1 MGIKYGKYN
10 VMKNKPIGF
19 DEALKL
25 LETPDAEI
33 MNLISRADKVRRDYF
48 GNKVVACSIIN
59 AKSGN
64 CGEDCK
70 FCPQSVHSDS
80 VIEKYPL
87 LDTESIVTEAQN
99 AEASRAHT
107 FGIVTS
113 GRSINQ
119 PDDQA
124 RIVNTVSAIANETGI
139 GPCASLGTVDEKFLL
154 QLKESGLISY
164 HHNLEAA
171 ESFYPQICTSRTF
184 KDNVETIKTAKRI
197 GLGVCSGGLFGMG
210 ESLQQRVELFETL
223 RELEVDSVPVNFL
236 NPVDGTPLKAGNPP
250 KLTPFDCLRII
261 AVARLMMPTTTIRV
275 CGGREYNLR
284 DMQSWIFAAGANAMM
299 VGCYLTTKGRE
310 VADDMQMIKDAGM
323 ELE

>member
-1 MGIKYGKYN
+1 
-10 VMKNKPIGF
+10 MKNSPIGF

-25 LETPDAEI
+25 IQTPDAAMLEL
-33 MNLISRADKVRRDYF
+33 MSRANQVRNSYF
-48 GNKVVACSIIN
+48 GNKVAACSIIN
-59 AKSGN
+59 AKSGD

-80 VIEKYPL
+80 EIATYPL
-87 LDTESIVTEAQN
+87 LDSAEIINGARA
-99 AEASRAHT
+99 AEADCAHT

-113 GRSINQ
+113 GRTI
-119 PDDQA
+119 DQTA
-124 RIVNTVSAIANETGI
+124 EQENIADTVSIIATETAI
-139 GPCASLGTVDEKFLL
+139 GPCASLGTVDEAFLIK
-154 QLKESGLISY
+154 LKASGLVSY

-210 ESLQQRVELFETL
+210 ESLRQRIELFETL
-223 RELEVDSVPVNFL
+223 RELEVDSVPINFL
-236 NPVDGTPLKAGNPP
+236 NPIEGTPLKAG
-250 KLTPFDCLRII
+250 KLPQMSPFDCLRVI

-275 CGGREYNLR
+275 CGGREHNLR

-299 VGCYLTTKGRE
+299 IGCYLTTNGRD
-310 VADDMQMIKDAGM
+310 VAADMQMIKDAGM

>member
-1 MGIKYGKYN
+1 
-10 VMKNKPIGF
+10 MKNSPIGF

-25 LETPDAEI
+25 IQTPDAEM
-33 MNLISRADKVRRDYF
+33 MNLISRADKVRCDYF

-80 VIEKYPL
+80 EIEKYSL
-87 LDTESIVTEAQN
+87 LDSNEIVTSARA
-99 AEASRAHT
+99 AEADCAHT

-113 GRSINQ
+113 GRAINRAA
-119 PDDQA
+119 DQENIA
-124 RIVNTVSAIANETGI
+124 STVAAISTETGI
-139 GPCASLGTVDEKFLL
+139 GPCASLGTVDEAFLIK
-154 QLKESGLISY
+154 LKESGLISY

-210 ESLQQRVELFETL
+210 ESLRQRIELFETL

-236 NPVDGTPLKAGNPP
+236 NPVEGTPLKAGNPP
-250 KLTPFDCLRII
+250 QMSPFDCLRII

-275 CGGREYNLR
+275 CGGREHNLR

-299 VGCYLTTKGRE
+299 VGCYLTTNGRE

>member
-1 MGIKYGKYN
+1 
-10 VMKNKPIGF
+10 MKTSPIGF

-25 LETPDAEI
+25 IQMPDAEI
-33 MNLISRADKVRRDYF
+33 MDLISRADKVRRDYF

-80 VIEKYPL
+80 EIDTYPL
-87 LDTESIVTEAQN
+87 LDSDEILNGARA
-99 AEASRAHT
+99 AEADSAHT

-113 GRSINQ
+113 GRSISKAG
-119 PDDQA
+119 DQLS
-124 RIVNTVSAIANETGI
+124 ITNTVSAIATETGI
-139 GPCASLGTVDEKFLL
+139 GPCASLGTVDEAFLVK
-154 QLKESGLISY
+154 LKESGLVSY

-171 ESFYPQICTSRTF
+171 ESFYPEICTSRTF

-210 ESLQQRVELFETL
+210 ESLHQRIELFETL

-236 NPVDGTPLKAGNPP
+236 NPVEGTPLKAGNPS
-250 KLTPFDCLRII
+250 KMSPFDCLRVI

-299 VGCYLTTKGRE
+299 VGCYLTTNGRK

>member
-1 MGIKYGKYN
+1 
-10 VMKNKPIGF
+10 MKNSPIKF

-25 LETPDAEI
+25 IQTPDAEL
-33 MNLISRADKVRRDYF
+33 MSLIRRADSVRNDYF

-59 AKSGN
+59 AKSGD

-80 VIEKYPL
+80 EIDRYSL
-87 LDTESIVTEAQN
+87 LDSDEIITGARA
-99 AEASRAHT
+99 AEADSAHT

-113 GRSINQ
+113 GRAINQ
-119 PDDQA
+119 PADQENIA
-124 RIVNTVSAIANETGI
+124 NTVATIATSTGI
-139 GPCASLGTVDEKFLL
+139 GPCASLGTVDEAFLIK
-154 QLKESGLISY
+154 LKKSGLISY

-210 ESLQQRVELFETL
+210 ESLRQRIELFETL
-223 RELEVDSVPVNFL
+223 RELEVDSVPINFL
-236 NPVDGTPLKAGNPP
+236 NPVEGTPLKAGNPP
-250 KLTPFDCLRII
+250 QMTPFDCLRVI
-261 AVARLMMPTTTIRV
+261 AVARLMMPTTTVRV
-275 CGGREYNLR
+275 CGGREHNLR

-299 VGCYLTTKGRE
+299 IGCYLTTKGRK